1 MKQLKFLKVFISAIV
16 LVMVAGSV
24 LTGVDMFSVLYG
36 SGGLVL
42 SMAASG
48 AIVDDTV
55 TVEAVK
61 EGAPNVD
68 EPDYDKLIVEM
79 LPSRTPLDTIFRN
92 RAKKRKAE
100 SLEVRYFEVDT
111 KPFKDTVKTANT
123 VGDAQTIDLAVDDI
137 DMWDSH
143 DTLKLVGVKGYVYAD
158 SLNTELTFNNLVAR
172 VLSKD
177 NTAGTLK
184 LQALNGYYTGG
195 KKVFHDNIAEDTVLV
210 RLGKAESELA
220 MQTTPYAMLP
230 FENYNYCQN
239 FMAQIEES
247 TWQNIHK
254 KRVDWGFSDYA
265 RLNIYDMRATKE
277 LSFLFGTRSAD
288 QDAVTK
294 DMIFTCGG
302 ISQFLTKST
311 TVGSTVTINDFATWR
326 AMLFE
331 DNNGSEVRHAFIG
344 STLWKKLETI
354 DHIQKQLAA
363 NQTEVVFG
371 IRFAKIEFGNEV
383 IYLHKHNLM
392 SLAGWDDYAMFLD
405 LQHIHERPFIPLKE
419 TELDLRTSGQR
430 NAKAKVLTEV
440 TCPIVK
446 YPATHLIVKP
456 A

>member
-1 MKQLKFLKVFISAIV
+1 MKQLKFSRFLISAIV
-16 LVMVAGSV
+16 MIMIAGSV
-24 LTGVDMFSVLYG
+24 LTGFDLFSALIG

-42 SMAASG
+42 SMAATG

-55 TVEAVK
+55 TTDAVNDGSPTLN
-61 EGAPNVD
+61 ES
-68 EPDYDKLIVEM
+68 DYDKTIVEF

-100 SLEVRYFEVDT
+100 SIDVHYFEVDT
-111 KPFKDTVKTANT
+111 KPFKDTVKTAIV

-143 DTLKLVGVKGYVYAD
+143 DTVKIAGVKGYIYED
-158 SLNTELTFNNLVAR
+158 SQNVELSFNNLVAR

-184 LQALNGYYTGG
+184 LQPLNGYVTGG
-195 KKVFHDNIAEDTVLV
+195 KKVFHDNIAEDAVLI

-230 FENYNYCQN
+230 FENYNNCQN

-247 TWQNIHK
+247 TWQNMHK
-254 KRVDWGFSDYA
+254 KKVDWRFSDYA

-288 QDAVTK
+288 QDVLTK
-294 DMIFTCGG
+294 EMIYTCGG
-302 ISQFLTKST
+302 ISQFITKST
-311 TVGSTVTINDFATWR
+311 TVGASVTTTDFATWR
-326 AMLFE
+326 SMLFE

-344 STLWKKLETI
+344 SGLWKKLETI

-392 SLAGWDDYAMFLD
+392 SMAGWEDYALFLD
-405 LQHIHERPFIPLKE
+405 LQHIHERPFQFLQE

-430 NAKAKVLTEV
+430 NAKAKVLQEV

-446 YPATHLIVKP
+446 YPATHLLVKP